1 VISTISDVAG
11 SDSLRDRYSAPA
23 LMGVV
28 NVTPDSFSD
37 GGRFLDPALAIEE
50 GLRHAAEGAAIVDV
64 GGESTRPGSEG
75 IPVELELERV
85 LPVIEGIRAVSDV
98 AISIDTSKA
107 VVADAAIRA
116 GASMVNDVT
125 ALGDPEM
132 AALVAGTG
140 VDLCVMHMLGTPRTM
155 QDDPRYD
162 DVVAEVA
169 DWLCDRVER
178 ACDAGVARERVCVD
192 PGIGFGKNMDHNLS
206 LIAHV
211 AAIGARCGTPV
222 LVGLSRKSFLGRIMG
237 DMERDRTV
245 PTIAANLEAARR
257 GAFMLRVHDVGV
269 HRDAF
274 AAIAAIGAAR

>member
-1 VISTISDVAG
+1 MISTISRVAG
-11 SDSLRDRYSAPA
+11 SPSLRDRYAAPA

-37 GGRFLDPALAIEE
+37 AGRFLDPALAIEE
-50 GLRHAAEGAAIVDV
+50 GLRHAVEGAAVVDI

-98 AISIDTSKA
+98 VISIDTSKA
-107 VVADAAIRA
+107 VVAEAAIRA

-132 AALVAGTG
+132 AALVARTG

-178 ACDAGVARERVCVD
+178 ACDAGVARERICVD

-211 AAIGARCGTPV
+211 AEIGARCGAPV

-245 PTIAANLEAARR
+245 PTIAANVEAARR

>member
-1 VISTISDVAG
+1 
-11 SDSLRDRYSAPA
+11 
-23 LMGVV
+23 M
-28 NVTPDSFSD
+28 
-37 GGRFLDPALAIEE
+37 
-50 GLRHAAEGAAIVDV
+50 
-64 GGESTRPGSEG
+64 
-75 IPVELELERV
+75 
-85 LPVIEGIRAVSDV
+85 LPVIEGIRAVSGV

-132 AALVAGTG
+132 AALVADSG

-192 PGIGFGKNMDHNLS
+192 PGIGFGKNMGHNLS
-206 LIAHV
+206 LIAHLDV
-211 AAIGARCGTPV
+211 IGARCGTPV

-245 PTIAANLEAARR
+245 PTIAANVEAARR

-269 HRDAF
+269 HRDAL
-274 AAIAAIGAAR
+274 RRRCTRSEPRDE

>member
-1 VISTISDVAG
+1 
-11 SDSLRDRYSAPA
+11 
-23 LMGVV
+23 MGVV

-37 GGRFLDPALAIEE
+37 AGRFAATEDAVAE
-50 GLRHAAEGAAIVDV
+50 GLRHAHEGAAIVDV

-75 IPVELELERV
+75 VTVDVELGRV
-85 LPVIEGIRAVSDV
+85 LPVLEGIRALTEVPL
-98 AISIDTSKA
+98 SIDTSKA

-125 ALGDPEM
+125 ALGDPAM
-132 AALVAGTG
+132 ATLVAETG
-140 VDLCVMHMLGTPRTM
+140 VDLCLMHMLGTPRTM
-155 QDDPRYD
+155 QVDPRYD

-178 ACDAGVARERVCVD
+178 ACDDGVPRERICVD
-192 PGIGFGKNMDHNLS
+192 PGIGFGKNLGHNLR
-206 LIAHV
+206 LLAHLDV
-211 AAIGARCGTPV
+211 IRTRCGTP
-222 LVGLSRKSFLGRIMG
+222 LLIGLSRKSFLGRIMG
-237 DMERDRTV
+237 DMDRDRTV

-274 AAIAAIGAAR
+274 ATIAAIEASS

>member
-1 VISTISDVAG
+1 
-11 SDSLRDRYSAPA
+11 
-23 LMGVV
+23 MGVV

-37 GGRFLDPALAIEE
+37 AGRFLDPALAIEE
-50 GLRHAAEGAAIVDV
+50 GLRHANEGADVVDV

-75 IPVELELERV
+75 IEVELELERV
-85 LPVIEGIRAVSDV
+85 LPVIEGIRAASGVP
-98 AISIDTSKA
+98 ISIDTSKA

-125 ALGDPEM
+125 ALSDPAM
-132 AALVAGTG
+132 AALVAASD

-178 ACDAGVARERVCVD
+178 ACDAGVARERICVD
-192 PGIGFGKNMDHNLS
+192 PGIGFGKNMGHNLS

-211 AAIGARCGTPV
+211 DVIGARCGTPV

-274 AAIAAIGAAR
+274 AAVAAIEAVR

>member
-1 VISTISDVAG
+1 VAA
-11 SDSLRDRYSAPA
+11 SASLRDRYPAPA

-37 GGRFLDPALAIEE
+37 GGRFLDPALAIEQ
-50 GLRHAAEGAAIVDV
+50 GLKQAAEGAAIVDI
-64 GGESTRPGSEG
+64 GGESTRPGSDG
-75 IPVELELERV
+75 ISVDLELERV

-107 VVADAAIRA
+107 VVAEAALRA

-125 ALGDPEM
+125 ALSDPAM
-132 AALVAGTG
+132 AALVAESEA
-140 VDLCVMHMLGTPRTM
+140 DLCVMHMLGTPRTM
-155 QDDPRYD
+155 QVDPHYD
-162 DVVAEVA
+162 DVVREVA

-178 ACDAGVARERVCVD
+178 ACDGGVARDRICVD
-192 PGIGFGKNMDHNLS
+192 PGIGFGKNMGHNLS

-211 AAIGARCGTPV
+211 DVIGSRCGAPV
-222 LVGLSRKSFLGRIMG
+222 LIGLSRKSFLGRIMG
-237 DMERDRTV
+237 DMERDRTIS
-245 PTIAANLEAARR
+245 TIAANVEAARR

-274 AAIAAIGAAR
+274 AAVAAIGGAR

>member
-1 VISTISDVAG
+1 MAASA
-11 SDSLRDRYSAPA
+11 SLRDRYPAPA

-37 GGRFLDPALAIEE
+37 GGRFLDPALAIEQ
-50 GLRHAAEGAAIVDV
+50 GLKHAAEGAAIVDI
-64 GGESTRPGSEG
+64 GGESTRPGSDG
-75 IPVELELERV
+75 ISVDLELERV

-107 VVADAAIRA
+107 VVAEAALRA

-125 ALGDPEM
+125 ALSDPAM
-132 AALVAGTG
+132 AALVAESEA
-140 VDLCVMHMLGTPRTM
+140 DLCVMHMLGTPRTM
-155 QDDPRYD
+155 QVDPHYD
-162 DVVAEVA
+162 DVVREVA

-178 ACDAGVARERVCVD
+178 ACDGGVARDRICVD
-192 PGIGFGKNMDHNLS
+192 PGIGFGKNMGHNLS

-211 AAIGARCGTPV
+211 DVIGARCGAPV
-222 LVGLSRKSFLGRIMG
+222 LIGLSRKSFLGRIMG
-237 DMERDRTV
+237 DMERDRTI
-245 PTIAANLEAARR
+245 PTIAANVEAARR

-274 AAIAAIGAAR
+274 AAVAAIGGAR

>member
-1 VISTISDVAG
+1 MSGVAAPPPF
-11 SDSLRDRYSAPA
+11 SDRYTAPA

-50 GLRHAAEGAAIVDV
+50 GLRHAGEGAAIVDV

-75 IPVELELERV
+75 IETELELERV
-85 LPVIEGIRAVSDV
+85 LPVIEGIRAGSGVP
-98 AISIDTSKA
+98 ISIDTSKA
-107 VVADAAIRA
+107 VVAEAAIRA
-116 GASMVNDVT
+116 GASMVNDIT

-132 AALVAGTG
+132 AALVAAAG

-155 QDDPRYD
+155 QVDPRYD
-162 DVVAEVA
+162 DVVGEVS

-178 ACDAGVARERVCVD
+178 ACDAGVARERICVD
-192 PGIGFGKNMDHNLS
+192 PGIGFGKNMEHNLS

-211 AAIGARCGTPV
+211 DAIGARCGTPV

-237 DMERDRTV
+237 DMDRDRTV
-245 PTIAANLEAARR
+245 PTIAANIEAARR

-274 AAIAAIGAAR
+274 AAVAAIASAR

>member
-1 VISTISDVAG
+1 MSRVAG
-11 SDSLRDRYSAPA
+11 APTSLLYRYHPPA

-37 GGRFLDPALAIEE
+37 AGRFEATEDAVAE
-50 GLRHAAEGAAIVDV
+50 GLRHAHEGAAIVDI

-75 IPVELELERV
+75 VPIEVELARV
-85 LPVIEGIRAVSDV
+85 LPVLEGIRALSDV
-98 AISIDTSKA
+98 PLSIDTSKA

-116 GASMVNDVT
+116 GASLVNDVT
-125 ALGDPEM
+125 ALSDPEM
-132 AALVAGTG
+132 GPLVAETG
-140 VDLCVMHMLGTPRTM
+140 VDLCLMHMLGTPRTM
-155 QDDPRYD
+155 QIDPRYD

-178 ACDAGVARERVCVD
+178 ACDAGVPRERICVD
-192 PGIGFGKNMDHNLS
+192 PGIGFGKNVGHNLR
-206 LIAHV
+206 LLAHLDV
-211 AAIGARCGTPV
+211 IGTRCGTPL

-237 DMERDRTV
+237 DMDRDRTV

-274 AAIAAIGAAR
+274 ATVAAIEASR

>member
-1 VISTISDVAG
+1 MSGVAG
-11 SDSLRDRYSAPA
+11 APTPLVHRYPPPA

-37 GGRFLDPALAIEE
+37 AGRFAGTEEAIAE
-50 GLRHAAEGAAIVDV
+50 GVRHAHEGAAIVDI

-75 IPVELELERV
+75 VAADVELARV
-85 LPVIEGIRAVSDV
+85 LPVIEGLRALCDV
-98 AISIDTSKA
+98 PLSIDTSKA
-107 VVADAAIRA
+107 VVAAEAIRA

-125 ALGDPEM
+125 SLGDPAM
-132 AALVAGTG
+132 APLVADTG
-140 VDLCVMHMLGTPRTM
+140 VDLCLMHMLGTPRTM
-155 QDDPRYD
+155 QIDPRYD
-162 DVVAEVA
+162 DVVGEVA

-178 ACDAGVARERVCVD
+178 ACDHGVPRERICVD
-192 PGIGFGKNMDHNLS
+192 PGIGFGKNLGHNLR
-206 LIAHV
+206 LLAHLDD
-211 AAIGARCGTPV
+211 IRTRCGAPV

-274 AAIAAIGAAR
+274 STQAAIGSSW

>member
-1 VISTISDVAG
+1 MSGVAATP
-11 SDSLRDRYSAPA
+11 SLRDRFPAPS

-37 GGRFLDPALAIEE
+37 AGRFLDPALAIEE
-50 GLRHAAEGAAIVDV
+50 GLRHAAEGAAIVDI
-64 GGESTRPGSEG
+64 GGESTRPGSDG
-75 IPVELELERV
+75 ISIELELERV
-85 LPVIEGIRAVSDV
+85 LPVIEGLRAVSAV
-98 AISIDTSKA
+98 AISIDTSKP
-107 VVADAAIRA
+107 VVAEAAIRA

-125 ALGDPEM
+125 ALGHPGM
-132 AALVAGTG
+132 AALVAESE

-155 QDDPRYD
+155 QADPRYD

-178 ACDAGVARERVCVD
+178 ACDAGVARERICVD
-192 PGIGFGKNMDHNLS
+192 PGIGFGKNMAHNLS
-206 LIAHV
+206 LIAHLDV
-211 AAIGARCGTPV
+211 IGARCGAPV
-222 LVGLSRKSFLGRIMG
+222 LIGLSRKSFLGRIMG

-245 PTIAANLEAARR
+245 PTIAANVEAARS

-274 AAIAAIGAAR
+274 AAVHAIEAAR

>member
-1 VISTISDVAG
+1 MSGVAAAPA
-11 SDSLRDRYSAPA
+11 LRDRYPAPS

-37 GGRFLDPALAIEE
+37 AGRFLDPALAIEE
-50 GLRHAAEGAAIVDV
+50 GRRHVAEGAAIVDI

-75 IPVELELERV
+75 ISVELELERV
-85 LPVIEGIRAVSDV
+85 LPVIEGIRALSAV

-107 VVADAAIRA
+107 VVAGAAIRA

-125 ALGDPEM
+125 ALGDPDM
-132 AALVAGTG
+132 AALVAESG
-140 VDLCVMHMLGTPRTM
+140 VDLCLMHMLGTPRTM
-155 QDDPRYD
+155 QADPRYD

-178 ACDAGVARERVCVD
+178 ACDAGVSRARICVD

-206 LIAHV
+206 LIAHLDV
-211 AAIGARCGTPV
+211 IGARCGTPV

-245 PTIAANLEAARR
+245 PTVAANLEAARH
-257 GAFMLRVHDVGV
+257 GASMLRVHDVGV

-274 AAIAAIGAAR
+274 AAVAAIEGAR

>member
-1 VISTISDVAG
+1 MSGVAAAPA
-11 SDSLRDRYSAPA
+11 LRDRYPAPS

-37 GGRFLDPALAIEE
+37 AGRFLDPALAIEE
-50 GLRHAAEGAAIVDV
+50 GLRHVAEGAAIVDI

-75 IPVELELERV
+75 ISVELELERV
-85 LPVIEGIRAVSDV
+85 LPVIEGIRAAAGI

-125 ALGDPEM
+125 ALGDPGM
-132 AALVAGTG
+132 ATLVAESG
-140 VDLCVMHMLGTPRTM
+140 VDLCLMHMLGTPRTM
-155 QDDPRYD
+155 QADPRYD

-178 ACDAGVARERVCVD
+178 ACDKGVSRERICVD
-192 PGIGFGKNMDHNLS
+192 PGIGFGKNMHHNLS
-206 LIAHV
+206 LIAHLDV
-211 AAIGARCGTPV
+211 IGARCGTPV

-237 DMERDRTV
+237 DMDRDRTV

-274 AAIAAIGAAR
+274 AAVAAIEGAR